1 MKEIIRS
8 RTYGDWRVE
17 ALKDKYGKYW
27 TKAVHDGE
35 ILHMSRFRD
44 LDTCLVA
51 FADNNALYLSFRSNR
66 D

>member
-8 RTYGDWRVE
+8 RTYGVWRVE
-17 ALKDKYGKYW
+17 ALKDEYGKYW
-27 TKAVHDGE
+27 TKAVRDGV

-51 FADNNALYLSFRSNR
+51 FAENALYLSLRINH